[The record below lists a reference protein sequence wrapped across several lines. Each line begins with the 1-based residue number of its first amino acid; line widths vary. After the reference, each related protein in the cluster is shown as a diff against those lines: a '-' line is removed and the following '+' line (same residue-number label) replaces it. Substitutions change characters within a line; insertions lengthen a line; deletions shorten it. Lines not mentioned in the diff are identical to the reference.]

1 MFHRKRLFSLLA
13 LLVTVAMVLAA
24 CPAPAAPAPATGGG
38 QEAAAPAEEK
48 APIKIGGIADLTG
61 ATSDIGAGA
70 ADGIL
75 AYIKYANENGG
86 IEGHPIEYLT
96 QDYQYKVDIAEQ
108 LYTQFVGEGVVT
120 FMGWGTG
127 DTEALRSKIAADQIP
142 FMSASFSASLN
153 SQEEAPYNFLIGTTY
168 SDQMVISLKWILE
181 DWKAK
186 GNSDGPKVAF
196 LHNDSPFGLSPLAD
210 GQAFADANGIT
221 ITAIPMPRGAT
232 DLTPELTQV
241 QSAGAGYI
249 IIQNVPS
256 PAVLLLKNKQSMG
269 MDDVQVVC
277 LNYCT
282 FELTI
287 TLAEG
292 AAEGIVGA
300 MPFTPV
306 SISVPGQEP
315 MRTWAAANGVD
326 IDKAGTQFAQG
337 WLAMELMVE
346 GIRQTVKAGKELTGE
361 NIKATLETFKDFDTG
376 GRSAPITFTAE
387 DHRGN
392 RSLRL
397 FQVKDGKWEQLTDF
411 LSAE

>member
-1 MFHRKRLFSLLA
+1 MFHNKKMLSIVAVLCLFSLL
-13 LLVTVAMVLAA
+13 LAA
-24 CPAPAAPAPATGGG
+24 CPAPAAPATGGS
-38 QEAAAPAEEK
+38 QEATAPTAEEK

-61 ATSDIGAGA
+61 PTSDIGTGA
-70 ADGIL
+70 ADGL
-75 AYIKYANENGG
+75 AAYVKYANENGG
-86 IEGHPIEYLT
+86 IEGHPIEFLT

-108 LYTQFVGEGVVT
+108 LYTQFIDEGVVT

-127 DTEALRSKIAADQIP
+127 DTEALRTKIAADQIP

-153 SQEEAPYNFLIGTTY
+153 NQEEAPYNFLIGTTY

-186 GNSDGPKVAF
+186 GNADAPKVAF

-210 GQAFADANGIT
+210 GQAFADDNGIE

-241 QSAGAGYI
+241 TSAGAGYI
-249 IIQNVPS
+249 IIQNVPT
-256 PAVLLLKNKQSMG
+256 PAVLLLKNKQALG

-287 TLAEG
+287 SLSEG
-292 AAEGIVGA
+292 AAEGLVGA

-306 SISVPGQEP
+306 SIEVPGQQP
-315 MRTWAAANGVD
+315 MRDWAKANGVD
-326 IDKAGTQFAQG
+326 LDKAGTQFAQG

-346 GIRQTVKAGKELTGE
+346 GIRRTIKDGKELTGE
-361 NIKATLETFKDFDTG
+361 NIKAAYETFKEYDTG
-376 GRSAPITFTAE
+376 GRSAPLTFTADE
-387 DHRGN
+387 HRGN

-397 FQVKDGKWEQLTDF
+397 FQVKDGKWTQLTDF
-411 LSAE
+411 LTAE